1 MTNRFIFQHLL
12 DNSIFASTFSPEPIL
27 GIIGQ
32 SGKSSDLVSDQKRCY
47 IAPVLTRGWLD
58 TSVYLARPSWF
69 HLGQSADGVLPT
81 LEFPTLTDLT
91 TFLFNFELWASHWL
105 GGRQTQRGRQT
116 CTAQYMTFNFKK
128 CAPSA
133 CMLIAEMLLREQCP
147 LESRFLFN
155 RGPYTTGLC
164 AQSYGS
170 HQGLKVGGS
179 VSIGSRS
186 IMRWHVW
193 DGG

>member
-1 MTNRFIFQHLL
+1 MYTTFHQFAHCHLCWYSASPMAFLSLSLSIILIILSMIHSIQSITWTLIIMTNRFISQHLL

-32 SGKSSDLVSDQKRCY
+32 SGKSSDLVSDQKLCY
-47 IAPVLTRGWLD
+47 IAPVLKRGWLD

-116 CTAQYMTFNFKK
+116 CTA
-128 CAPSA
+128 
-133 CMLIAEMLLREQCP
+133 
-147 LESRFLFN
+147 
-155 RGPYTTGLC
+155 
-164 AQSYGS
+164 
-170 HQGLKVGGS
+170 
-179 VSIGSRS
+179 
-186 IMRWHVW
+186 
-193 DGG
+193 